1 MDNYLIEPELENTMA
16 AWLDGMLSQEESDA
30 FMRQCAND
38 PMMQDILDA
47 NDDVEDA
54 FESMIE
60 MGYELPVELDGDFE
74 IPQVDGLEYSSDY
87 ADSSDYHEI
96 EPYDEPSNAES
107 TDTDTDTDDDI
118 YAENHMSDS
127 DDELSSDSIHDCD
140 FV

>member
-1 MDNYLIEPELENTMA
+1 MEKTTNISRIADRI
-16 AWLDGMLSQEESDA
+16 
-30 FMRQCAND
+30 MRH

-127 DDELSSDSIHDCD
+127 DDELSSDSIQDCD

>member
-60 MGYELPVELDGDFE
+60 MGYDLPEELDGDFE
-74 IPQVDGLEYSSDY
+74 IPKVDGAEYSSDY

-96 EPYDEPSNAES
+96 EPYDESPNDDS
-107 TDTDTDTDDDI
+107 TDTNTDDDI
-118 YAENHMSDS
+118 YADNPMSDS
-127 DDELSSDSIHDCD
+127 DDDLSSDSIQDCD